1 MGSYI
6 TLGIGELELDWGKNF
21 GFTDYSKLFTPAD
34 KKPIKY
40 YYADDEVLIKP
51 GYSSPLSKVKR
62 RLELLGYSLNNL
74 THHFDEHNSSYPDYL
89 DNPNISLSDLCKIF
103 CNINIGNYKNK
114 KEDGDYDLGEY
125 VIENI
130 FEDDNFKEFRKH
142 IDIKNKDIASY
153 FENLDVLFI
162 LRLLIENP
170 NNSNMVLEWRTQD
183 LIDSGWSNDDE
194 IYVGVEE
201 KDKFLIVTEGSSDT
215 FIIKKT
221 LELLYPDILDFF
233 TFVDM
238 EENYPFTGTG
248 NLYKFCQGLTSI
260 RIQNKTLII
269 FDNDLEGIEK
279 YKKTLKL
286 DMPKSMSVMKLP
298 ELEKFN
304 SFLSVGPS
312 GEFNDNINGKAIA
325 IECFL
330 DLSIEDSPRI
340 RWSNF
345 IEKMNQYQG
354 SLEKKDMYVRQFKK
368 VKSSSYDY
376 DFSTLK
382 ILIEEIYNNCIAY
395 PAHTS

>member
-21 GFTDYSKLFTPAD
+21 GFRDYSKLYTPAD
-34 KKPIKY
+34 KKSINY
-40 YYADDEVLIKP
+40 YYADDEVMIKP

-62 RLELLGYSLNNL
+62 RLELLGYSLSNL
-74 THHFDEHNSSYPDYL
+74 THHFDEYNSEYPDYL
-89 DNPNISLSDLCKIF
+89 DKPNISFSDLCKIF
-103 CNINIGNYKNK
+103 SSIDIKNYKNK

-130 FEDDNFKEFRKH
+130 FENENFKEFRKH
-142 IDIKNKDIASY
+142 IDIKDRDIASY
-153 FENLDVLFI
+153 FENFDSLFI

-170 NNSNMVLEWRTQD
+170 KNSDMELEWRTQD
-183 LIDSGWSNDDE
+183 LIDGGWTNDDE

-201 KDKFLIVTEGSSDT
+201 DDKFLIVTEGSSDT

-221 LELLYPDILDFF
+221 LRLLYPDILDFF

-279 YKKTLKL
+279 YEKTLEL
-286 DMPKSMSVMKLP
+286 DIPKNMSVMKLP
-298 ELEKFN
+298 NLKKFN
-304 SFLSVGPS
+304 SFLSIGPS

-330 DLSIEDSPRI
+330 DLSSESSPRI

-345 IEKMNQYQG
+345 NEKMKQYQG
-354 SLEKKDMYVRQFKK
+354 SLEKKDKYVRKFKNVRSIK
-368 VKSSSYDY
+368 ENY
-376 DFSTLK
+376 DFGTLE
-382 ILIEEIYNNCIAY
+382 ILIEEIYKNCIE
-395 PAHTS
+395 HRV